1 MPPSVNLT
9 KDFACR
15 ANSSLL
21 NHRVTLQLYELTH
34 RSYAIRSVHAGTLAR
49 ASGLQQQCSGYGA
62 KPVRDD
68 YRTTDY
74 SGGDRSDVEGV
85 YQSRPTRLGKHHP
98 NLQSLHL
105 VQDCRPARLVDHF
118 DAYPIRQ
125 FYYLHNSLHRFG
137 QKLR

>member
-1 MPPSVNLT
+1 MPPNVNLT

-15 ANSSLL
+15 ASSSLL
-21 NHRVTLQLYELTH
+21 NRRVTLQLYELTH

-49 ASGLQQQCSGYGA
+49 TSEVQLQHSGYGSE
-62 KPVRDD
+62 PVRDD
-68 YRTTDY
+68 YRTIHF

-85 YQSRPTRLGKHHP
+85 YQSRPTRLGQHHP

-118 DAYPIRQ
+118 NAYPIRQ
-125 FYYLHNSLHRFG
+125 LHYMHNSLH
-137 QKLR
+137 